1 MTIVNPKD
9 DARAARYRQQQ
20 LRQRKSIAK
29 IQNSSSYASPGVI
42 IGLSLG
48 LMAAIAFFAAM
59 LQVKTAEAFVIRPLP
74 TKQQSSSTKIFLEGT
89 FVKRNIQSFR
99 FNYNNNDDSN
109 TQKYCL
115 SSFYRQI
122 G

>member
-20 LRQRKSIAK
+20 LRRRKSIAK

-59 LQVKTAEAFVIRPLP
+59 LQVKTAEAFVMRPSLR
-74 TKQQSSSTKIFLEGT
+74 TKQQQSTQIFLEGT
-89 FVKRNIQSFR
+89 FYSNWITISYCY
-99 FNYNNNDDSN
+99 YNHSY
-109 TQKYCL
+109 THSQ
-115 SSFYRQI
+115 Q
-122 G
+122 

>member
-29 IQNSSSYASPGVI
+29 IQNSSSYASPVVI

-59 LQVKTAEAFVIRPLP
+59 LQVKTAEAFVMRPLP

-89 FVKRNIQSFR
+89 FVQRNTELPIQL
-99 FNYNNNDDSN
+99 
-109 TQKYCL
+109 Q
-115 SSFYRQI
+115 QQ
-122 G
+122 